1 MVASGSRAHALWT
14 VVAQGSAVN
23 YDQAQLLDRLERAL
37 SHGSDET
44 ATLLTSTGP
53 DTAAAIMSVL
63 THIVAEDDLIRAAN
77 LISSMLECGPTG
89 VKCVV
94 DVVLKKEDHFT
105 CFLNLL
111 RSGNELQ
118 RELAATVSF
127 VMGQV
132 YMHVAKNQSGS
143 SNAALQSVVE
153 TQLLSLMSYICS
165 QLRDET
171 LKETEVVK
179 LLQALGFVLR
189 SDSARRL
196 FCNDQSTQGVSV
208 VARLVDEEMH
218 HQIQALYQAVFL
230 LWLLSFASEGE
241 TAQAVSQAMDEAS
254 VPRRLS
260 LLLREVTAEKVV
272 RVCVSTLNNLTKSK
286 FSPRLRREMVGAGIT
301 KTVEQLSVRRW
312 ADIDIVNDMSALGE
326 SLRDEQ
332 KLMST
337 FEVYHHEVLSGAL
350 QWTHVHS
357 DDMFWRD
364 NVEKLESN
372 NMEVLRCLV
381 RLLNQSSDPMV
392 LSVACNDLAMFVKYH
407 PRGRYIA
414 QSLGMKT
421 RLMQLMTSENPDVRR
436 HALNC
441 VQVIMITHW

>member
-1 MVASGSRAHALWT
+1 VS
-14 VVAQGSAVN
+14 

-37 SHGSDET
+37 SHGSDE
-44 ATLLTSTGP
+44 
-53 DTAAAIMSVL
+53 AAAMLESSEPNVAAAVIEVL
-63 THIVAEDDLIRAAN
+63 IHIRAEDDLVRAVS
-77 LISSMLECGPTG
+77 LITSMLGCGAPG
-89 VKCVV
+89 VQS
-94 DVVLKKEDHFT
+94 VLAAVGARDDLLT
-105 CFLNLL
+105 PFLNLL
-111 RSGNELQ
+111 QSDNERQ
-118 RELAATVSF
+118 REVATSAAYAL
-127 VMGQV
+127 GQI
-132 YMHVAKNQSGS
+132 YLHLSKGS
-143 SNAALQSVVE
+143 SSDAARKEAMLDSQVV
-153 TQLLSLMSYICS
+153 SLMSWVCT
-165 QLRDET
+165 QLRDDSLREA
-171 LKETEVVK
+171 EVVK
-179 LLQALGFVLR
+179 LLQSLGFILR
-189 SDSARRL
+189 SDPARRL
-196 FCNDQSTQGVSV
+196 FCSDQNARGVSV

-241 TAQAVSQAMDEAS
+241 TAQMVSQSMDEAS

-272 RVCVSTLNNLTKSK
+272 RVCVATLNNLTKSK
-286 FSPRLRREMVGAGIT
+286 FSPRLRREMVGAGII

-312 ADIDIVNDMSALGE
+312 ADTDIVNDMTALGE

-357 DDMFWRD
+357 DDVFWRE
-364 NVEKLESN
+364 NVERMESN

-381 RLLNQSSDPMV
+381 RLLNQSSDPVV
-392 LSVACNDLAMFVKYH
+392 LSIACNDLAMFVKYH

-421 RLMQLMTSENPDVRR
+421 RLMHLMTSDNPDVRR

-441 VQVIMITHW
+441 VQVIMITHWDVVQRAS